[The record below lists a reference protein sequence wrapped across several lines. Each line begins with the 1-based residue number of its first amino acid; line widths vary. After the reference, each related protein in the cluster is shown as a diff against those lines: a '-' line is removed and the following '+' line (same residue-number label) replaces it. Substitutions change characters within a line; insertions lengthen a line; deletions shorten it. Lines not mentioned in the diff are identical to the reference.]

1 MHSPERMSNILEV
14 IFLSLILIHNGE
26 TADRVDIENLYN
38 NLILGGTI
46 PELLKNIRPSVHT
59 KVTGSLSLLSISGL
73 DEISGTFSV
82 MVTLTLQWND
92 DRLSWDPSKYK
103 DLKSLL
109 VPLSK
114 IWTPS
119 IIMRNSATKVK
130 TLGLENNVVTV
141 HYDGNVQLNIG
152 DFLETICSF
161 DVTHFPFD
169 RQTCDLLFIPWIYS
183 NDSVGFK
190 QRAKDIDL
198 SLFSHNGMWE
208 IMDTKAEVQYI
219 VPSSVPQREVYAELK
234 YSIELERRYSYFVLT
249 IFTPVTMLLFLN
261 SAVFILPIES
271 GERIGYSI
279 TCLLSLAVFL
289 TLTSEVLP
297 KTSDPL
303 SMLSCF
309 LMLLVMTSAGI
320 CLLTIITVWLHYK
333 DDKSPM
339 PMYLKKFTYCLLCR
353 GRKTRD
359 ANDNSKS
366 SVCRETPV
374 ENISE
379 DSKIKVSKKS
389 RFSKI
394 ISVKQI
400 NVNEPNIGDDDH
412 EDFFKSQNNE
422 KQYADITW
430 KMFAELFNFLSL
442 VFTLCITGI
451 LGSLYVLIAR
461 GNLFFA

>member
-1 MHSPERMSNILEV
+1 MHGPERMSNFLDV

-38 NLILGGTI
+38 NLILGGTT
-46 PELLKNIRPSVHT
+46 PELLQNIRPSVHT

-82 MVTLTLQWND
+82 MVTLTLLWND
-92 DRLSWDPSKYK
+92 DRLTWDPLKYK

-109 VPLSK
+109 VSKSK

-130 TLGLENNVVTV
+130 TLGLENNVVTI
-141 HYDGNVQLNIG
+141 HYDGNVHLNIG

-183 NDSVGFK
+183 NDSVGFE

-208 IMDTKAEVQYI
+208 IKDTKAD

-353 GRKTRD
+353 GHKTRD
-359 ANDNSKS
+359 ANGRSKS

-374 ENISE
+374 ENISQHSE
-379 DSKIKVSKKS
+379 IKGSKKS
-389 RFSKI
+389 RCNKI
-394 ISVKQI
+394 ISVKQM
-400 NVNEPNIGDDDH
+400 NEPNIGD
-412 EDFFKSQNNE
+412 EEEFFESQNNE

-442 VFTLCITGI
+442 VFTLCITGT

>member
-1 MHSPERMSNILEV
+1 MHGPERMSNFLDV

-38 NLILGGTI
+38 NLILGGTT
-46 PELLKNIRPSVHT
+46 PELLQNIRPSVHT

-82 MVTLTLQWND
+82 MVTLTLLWND
-92 DRLSWDPSKYK
+92 DRLTWDPLKYK

-109 VPLSK
+109 VPKSK

-130 TLGLENNVVTV
+130 TLGLENNVVTI
-141 HYDGNVQLNIG
+141 HYDGNVHLNIG

-183 NDSVGFK
+183 NDSVGFE

-208 IMDTKAEVQYI
+208 IKDTKADVQYI

-297 KTSDPL
+297 DPL

-353 GRKTRD
+353 GHKTRD
-359 ANDNSKS
+359 ANGRSKS

-374 ENISE
+374 ENISQHSE
-379 DSKIKVSKKS
+379 IKGSKKS
-389 RFSKI
+389 RCNKI
-394 ISVKQI
+394 ISVKQM
-400 NVNEPNIGDDDH
+400 NEPNIGD
-412 EDFFKSQNNE
+412 EEEFFESQNNE

-442 VFTLCITGI
+442 VFTLCITGT